1 MAKTKKKPKS
11 KGNKKIASMKKS
23 ITNTVILVLI
33 ILAVIYAVYTTLK
46 LIVKPTDIVQIEEG
60 IISADERITGYV
72 LREETI
78 VKGKANQNGMI
89 QIKMEGEKVSKGD
102 IIYRYKSNNEESLN
116 TKIDEVNKKLEEALK
131 DGPNDSLPSDIKAID
146 LQIEN
151 KIEDLKNKN
160 NIQEIAEYK
169 KDIDGYVTKKA
180 QIAGESSSA
189 GKYIK
194 KLMDEKAGYQED
206 IYSGSEYVTAS
217 KSGIIS
223 YRIDNLEEEL
233 KVSDFDYISKDYL
246 SKLNL
251 KTGQIVSSSNEM
263 GKVVNNFTCYI
274 ACNVKAEEAKKAEVG
289 KKTFKIRLASQD
301 EINATISSIKEEKD
315 GSRTIVF
322 RVTECVEELI
332 NYRKISIDVIW
343 WEETGLR
350 VPNSSLIYD
359 NGLSYVVRNRARL
372 FRQNISRS
380 KRNKWKLQHS
390 R

>member
-1 MAKTKKKPKS
+1 LAKTEKKAKS
-11 KGNKKIASMKKS
+11 KGSKKIASMKKS
-23 ITNTVILVLI
+23 ITNTIILVLI
-33 ILAVIYAVYTTLK
+33 ILAVVYAIYTTLK
-46 LIVKPTDIVQIEEG
+46 LIIKPTDIVQIEEG
-60 IISADERITGYV
+60 IISADERVTGYV

-102 IIYRYKSNNEESLN
+102 IVYRYKSNNEESLN

-131 DGPNDSLPSDIKAID
+131 GGQGDILSSDIKAID

-151 KIEDLKNKN
+151 KIENLNNRN

-206 IYSGSEYVTAS
+206 IYSGSEYVTAT

-223 YRIDNLEEEL
+223 YRIDNLEEKL
-233 KVSDFDYISKDYL
+233 KVDNFDYISKEYL

-251 KTGQIVSSSNEM
+251 KTGQIVSSSSEM
-263 GKVVNNFTCYI
+263 GKVVNNFVCYI

-289 KKTFKIRLASQD
+289 KTLKIRLASQD
-301 EINATISSIKEEKD
+301 EVDASISSIKEEKD
-315 GSRTIVF
+315 GSMTVVF
-322 RVTECVEELI
+322 RVTESVEELI
-332 NYRKISIDVIW
+332 DYRKVSIDVIW
-343 WEETGLR
+343 WEKTGLR

-380 KRNKWKLQHS
+380 KRNKWKLQRS